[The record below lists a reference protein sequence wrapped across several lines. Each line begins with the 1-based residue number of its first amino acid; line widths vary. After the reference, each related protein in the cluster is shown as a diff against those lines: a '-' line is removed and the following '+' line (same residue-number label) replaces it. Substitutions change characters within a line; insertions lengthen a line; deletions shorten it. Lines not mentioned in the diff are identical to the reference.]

1 MEGVVKLNTP
11 SKFKPKAFPF
21 PAVWLYLYRVM
32 EMTTLS
38 LEKQTTL
45 DYNAYMAE
53 WYRLTLADILTN
65 KNLHYH
71 QYDVMSAIYEL
82 DGKIALA
89 EFFGLKTEGYEM
101 LKNELYYLIYEIKE
115 RL

>member
-1 MEGVVKLNTP
+1 MELLTQEP
-11 SKFKPKAFPF
+11 E
-21 PAVWLYLYRVM
+21 R
-32 EMTTLS
+32 
-38 LEKQTTL
+38 QTTL
-45 DYNAYMAE
+45 DCQAYMME
-53 WYRLTLADILTN
+53 WHRLTLADILVN

-89 EFFGLKTEGYEM
+89 EFFGLKTEGYVK

-115 RL
+115 LL